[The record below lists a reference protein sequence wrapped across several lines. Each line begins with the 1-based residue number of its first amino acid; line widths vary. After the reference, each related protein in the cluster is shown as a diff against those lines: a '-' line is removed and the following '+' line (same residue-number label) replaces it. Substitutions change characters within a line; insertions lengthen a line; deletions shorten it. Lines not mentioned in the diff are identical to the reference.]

1 MEEEG
6 AAAATPADTSF
17 WVSLEL
23 GSALISMSGLG
34 AEGSSSWWKKE
45 AGRTPL
51 GPGSAGAS
59 QGDPPR
65 PQDRGAFL
73 KQRMLPKQEPVSP
86 ILRSYHPGRQAARRE
101 EFLKQKWTAGRK
113 CS

>member
-23 GSALISMSGLG
+23 GSALSSMSGLG

-59 QGDPPR
+59 QGDPPPPPGPWCIPEAANAPETR
-65 PQDRGAFL
+65 ASQPHP
-73 KQRMLPKQEPVSP
+73 KELPS
-86 ILRSYHPGRQAARRE
+86 RE
-101 EFLKQKWTAGRK
+101 AG
-113 CS
+113 S